1 MNVTLHRRSLR
12 LIAALLTLAALTAC
26 GAVPPAAGFVN
37 GAGSIDD
44 TVRVRPRTKRGSH
57 MLHMLRRMGMLRR
70 A

>member
-1 MNVTLHRRSLR
+1 LAGAQIRVPAGRG
-12 LIAALLTLAALTAC
+12 APTLAALTAC

-44 TVRVRPRTKRGSH
+44 TVRVRPRTRSCPH
-57 MLHMLRRMGMLRR
+57 MLDMLRRMGMLRR

>member
-1 MNVTLHRRSLR
+1 VAGAQIRVPAGRGASTP
-12 LIAALLTLAALTAC
+12 AALTAR

-70 A
+70 E

>member
-1 MNVTLHRRSLR
+1 
-12 LIAALLTLAALTAC
+12 LAGAQIRVPGGRGAPTPPALTTAR
-26 GAVPPAAGFVN
+26 GAVPYTARILN

-70 A
+70 E